1 MDLRLTFNEVTE
13 EYDRLRPKYPDILS
27 VDLIQYS
34 ALDKTK
40 KALEIGIGTGQ
51 ATLPFLKTGCE
62 LTAIEL
68 GDKLAE
74 FSKKKFREYERFK
87 VMNQDFET
95 ASLEENNY
103 DIIYSASAFHWISP
117 EIGLPKVYRLLKS
130 GGVFAWFSGVFAAS
144 QKNMYDEIQ
153 KVYSE
158 YKKYFNYEA
167 PQFDRTP
174 EAQSKLM
181 DISNKFK
188 QYGFTDIFNRL
199 YCGSRTLNAKDY
211 ATLCGTYSDHRVIP
225 EPDRVVF
232 LQKLEDT
239 INLCGGTFTF
249 TDTFLL
255 CMGKKPWVKHVL

>member
-1 MDLRLTFNEVTE
+1 MDLRLTFNEVPE
-13 EYDRLRPKYPDILS
+13 EYDCLRPKYPDTLS
-27 VDLIQYS
+27 VDVIQYS

-74 FSKKKFREYERFK
+74 FSKKKFKEYKRFK

-95 ASLEENNY
+95 AFLEENNY

-117 EIGLPKVYRLLKS
+117 EIGLPKVYRLLKA
-130 GGVFAWFSGVFAAS
+130 GGVFAWFSVQPAPS
-144 QKNMYDEIQ
+144 QKNMHDELQ

-158 YKKYFNYEA
+158 YKKYFSYEA
-167 PQFDRTP
+167 PQFDRIP
-174 EAQSKLM
+174 EAQSKLL
-181 DISNKFK
+181 DRLNKFK
-188 QYGFTDIFNRL
+188 QYGFTEIFDKL
-199 YCGSRTLNAKDY
+199 YSGSRTLNAKDY
-211 ATLCGTYSDHRVIP
+211 ATLCGTYNDHRAIP
-225 EPDRVVF
+225 EADRVVF

-239 INLCGGTFTF
+239 VKRCGGIFTF
-249 TDTFLL
+249 ADTFLL
-255 CMGKKPWVKHVL
+255 CMGKKP